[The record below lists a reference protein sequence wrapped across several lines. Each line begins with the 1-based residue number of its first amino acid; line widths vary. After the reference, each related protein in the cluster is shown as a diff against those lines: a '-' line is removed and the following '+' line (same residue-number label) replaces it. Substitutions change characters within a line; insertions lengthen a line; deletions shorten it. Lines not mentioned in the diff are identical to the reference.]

1 MKFWTLEK
9 MMSRTIHKK
18 PWYKPP
24 KDFKKIHRREEKARE
39 KAALRNDR
47 EVPTFKRHDVYDYI

>member
-1 MKFWTLEK
+1 
-9 MMSRTIHKK
+9 MSRTIHKK